1 MDTKNVASSGLA
13 GSEEA
18 VQLKNSTKRYSSSDK
33 ARSQSSAPLS
43 GVSSSRVDPTVS
55 DNSDSPETGFNPHYG
70 SGLYNYI
77 NHSTFT
83 NLQLPKTYFHTYYFI
98 SIDPFSHTPISS
110 LVGVKIDTIIIC
122 FRSTHLD
129 KVKSILR
136 KRYYEPDEDISL
148 RFRDPTSF
156 YARRA
161 AYNNY
166 RVVLLYYPREYGY
179 CRIIIQ
185 DASLSEL
192 NTLHKDL
199 SDSSYSIIKIDVAY
213 DFFSDDI
220 NRLFGFHAHY
230 QRLDRVTTTIE
241 DQYPTTFYWG
251 NPRDT
256 KSRGSKTYIKYEC
269 TPAPVRVE
277 VTLGSIY
284 LKRNGVNLSIPS
296 LMKVMPFE
304 KHFYFVRI
312 NYDSLIPFIN
322 ENIKCGY
329 FLNTKLK
336 PYQLRTFK
344 ESLLKDKKDF
354 LPNTMQQLRLIYDYQ
369 KFLKPVPYTMKKI
382 GRRTPI
388 K

>member
-1 MDTKNVASSGLA
+1 MDIKNDASSELP

-18 VQLKNSTKRYSSSDK
+18 VKLKNSTGRYTSSDK
-33 ARSQSSAPLS
+33 ACSQSSAPLS
-43 GVSSSRVDPTVS
+43 VLSSSRVDPTVS
-55 DNSDSPETGFNPHYG
+55 DNSDSPETGFNPHYD

-77 NHSTFT
+77 NNSTST
-83 NLQLPKTYFHTYYFI
+83 NLQLPKTYFHTYNFT
-98 SIDPFSHTPISS
+98 SIDPFTQNLISS
-110 LVGVKIDTIIIC
+110 FVGVKIDTIIIC
-122 FRSTHLD
+122 FRSSHLD
-129 KVKSILR
+129 KVKSTLR
-136 KRYYEPDEDISL
+136 KRYFEPDEDISL

-192 NTLHKDL
+192 NNLHKDL
-199 SDSSYSIIKIDVAY
+199 RDSSYSIIKIDVAH

-220 NRLFGFHAHY
+220 NRVFKFHAHH
-230 QRLDRVTTTIE
+230 QRLDRITTTIE
-241 DQYPTTFYWG
+241 EQYPTTFYWG
-251 NPRDT
+251 NPRET
-256 KSRGSKTYIKYEC
+256 KSRASKTYIKYEC

-284 LKRNGVNLSIPS
+284 LKRNGVNLSKPS
-296 LMKVMPFE
+296 LIKVMAFE
-304 KHFYFVRI
+304 NHFSFVRI

-322 ENIKCGY
+322 ENIKSGY
-329 FLNTKLK
+329 FLYTKLK
-336 PYQLRTFK
+336 PYQLRTFR

-369 KFLKPVPYTMKKI
+369 KFLKPVPYTLKKI
-382 GRRTPI
+382 